1 MSTPANPQ
9 DPSGA
14 PTEKL
19 PADEAAGAEVAAQK
33 GGRGG
38 LSEQTQKALLAVT
51 AGLALVLS
59 IIALVVAIADG
70 GHHGKGPHGDGGFRG
85 GPGMEHRDGPGMDG
99 GPRMEMRGGPGM
111 DGRGGPM
118 SGPQGGYYDQ
128 APGQP
133 GEGRQGDTTTTTPE
147 RN

>member
-1 MSTPANPQ
+1 MSTPANPK

-19 PADEAAGAEVAAQK
+19 PADEAAGAEVAAPSR
-33 GGRGG
+33 GRGG

-70 GHHGKGPHGDGGFRG
+70 GHHGKGPHGDG
-85 GPGMEHRDGPGMDG
+85 PGMEHRDGPGM
-99 GPRMEMRGGPGM
+99 E
-111 DGRGGPM
+111 GRGGPM
-118 SGPQGGYYDQ
+118 GAPQGGYYDQ

-133 GEGRQGDTTTTTPE
+133 GDERPGDTTTTTPE

>member
-19 PADEAAGAEVAAQK
+19 PAEESAGTEAVAASG
-33 GGRGG
+33 GGR
-38 LSEQTQKALLAVT
+38 LSEQTQKALIAVT
-51 AGLALVLS
+51 AGAALVLS
-59 IIALVVAIADG
+59 IIALVVAIAGGD
-70 GHHGKGPHGDGGFRG
+70 GHHGKGPHGGHMG
-85 GPGMEHRDGPGMDG
+85 G
-99 GPRMEMRGGPGM
+99 GPRMEHRGG
-111 DGRGGPM
+111 GGPM
-118 SGPQGGYYDQ
+118 MGVPQGGYYDQ

-133 GEGRQGDTTTTTPE
+133 GDEQQEDTNTTPE

>member
-1 MSTPANPQ
+1 MSTPENPQ

-19 PADEAAGAEVAAQK
+19 PAEEAAGAEAVAASG
-33 GGRGG
+33 GGRSG

-70 GHHGKGPHGDGGFRG
+70 GHHGKGPHGG
-85 GPGMEHRDGPGMDG
+85 HMDG
-99 GPRMEMRGGPGM
+99 GPRMEQRGGPGM
-111 DGRGGPM
+111 GGRGGPM
-118 SGPQGGYYDQ
+118 GGYYDQ

-133 GEGRQGDTTTTTPE
+133 GGERQDDTTTTPE

>member
-19 PADEAAGAEVAAQK
+19 PEGD
-33 GGRGG
+33 GGSGRHG

-51 AGLALVLS
+51 AGLALILS
-59 IIALVVAIADG
+59 IIALVVAIAGGD
-70 GHHGKGPHGDGGFRG
+70 GHHGRGDG
-85 GPGMEHRDGPGMDG
+85 PMHG
-99 GPRMEMRGGPGM
+99 GPRMEMRGGPMHG
-111 DGRGGPM
+111 
-118 SGPQGGYYDQ
+118 GPQGGPPPGAY
-128 APGQP
+128 PGQGQQGGP
-133 GEGRQGDTTTTTPE
+133 QGGDRQDGNTTTSPD

>member
-19 PADEAAGAEVAAQK
+19 PAEEAAGAEAVAAG
-33 GGRGG
+33 GGRSG

-59 IIALVVAIADG
+59 VIALVVAIAGD
-70 GHHGKGPHGDGGFRG
+70 GHHGKGPHGGHIG
-85 GPGMEHRDGPGMDG
+85 G
-99 GPRMEMRGGPGM
+99 GPRMEHRGGPGM

-118 SGPQGGYYDQ
+118 GGPQGGYYDQ

-133 GEGRQGDTTTTTPE
+133 GGQEQDDTTTTPE

>member
-1 MSTPANPQ
+1 MSTPADPQ

-14 PTEKL
+14 PTGKL
-19 PADEAAGAEVAAQK
+19 PAEEATGAEAVAAG
-33 GGRGG
+33 GGRSG

-59 IIALVVAIADG
+59 VIALVVAIAGD
-70 GHHGKGPHGDGGFRG
+70 GHHGKGPHGGHMG
-85 GPGMEHRDGPGMDG
+85 G
-99 GPRMEMRGGPGM
+99 GPRMEHRGGPGM

-118 SGPQGGYYDQ
+118 GRPQGGYYDKV
-128 APGQP
+128 PGQP
-133 GEGRQGDTTTTTPE
+133 GGQEQDDTTTTPE

>member
-19 PADEAAGAEVAAQK
+19 PEGD
-33 GGRGG
+33 GGSGRHG

-51 AGLALVLS
+51 AGLALILS
-59 IIALVVAIADG
+59 IIALVLAISAGD
-70 GHHGKGPHGDGGFRG
+70 GHHGRGDG
-85 GPGMEHRDGPGMDG
+85 DGPGRG
-99 GPRMEMRGGPGM
+99 GPRMEHRG
-111 DGRGGPM
+111 GGPM
-118 SGPQGGYYDQ
+118 MGIPPGGPQGGYYDQ

-133 GEGRQGDTTTTTPE
+133 GGQEDGGRDNGATTTSPD

>member
-19 PADEAAGAEVAAQK
+19 PAEEAAGAEAVATTG
-33 GGRGG
+33 GGRSG

-70 GHHGKGPHGDGGFRG
+70 GHHGKGPHGG
-85 GPGMEHRDGPGMDG
+85 HMDG
-99 GPRMEMRGGPGM
+99 GPRMEQRGGPGM

-118 SGPQGGYYDQ
+118 GGPQGGYYDQ

-133 GEGRQGDTTTTTPE
+133 GDEPQEDTTPTTPE

>member
-1 MSTPANPQ
+1 MSTPTNPQ
-9 DPSGA
+9 DPSGES
-14 PTEKL
+14 TGKL
-19 PADEAAGAEVAAQK
+19 PANEAAGTEAAAPA

-70 GHHGKGPHGDGGFRG
+70 GHHGKGHHGD
-85 GPGMEHRDGPGMDG
+85 
-99 GPRMEMRGGPGM
+99 GPRMEHRGGPGM

-118 SGPQGGYYDQ
+118 GGPQGGYYEQ
-128 APGQP
+128 APGRP
-133 GEGRQGDTTTTTPE
+133 GDERQGGTTTTPPE

>member
-1 MSTPANPQ
+1 MSTPENPQ

-19 PADEAAGAEVAAQK
+19 PAEEGAGAEVAAPS
-33 GGRGG
+33 GGRSG
-38 LSEQTQKALLAVT
+38 LSDQTQKALLAVT

-59 IIALVVAIADG
+59 IIALVVAIAGG
-70 GHHGKGPHGDGGFRG
+70 GHHGKGPHGDGPFR
-85 GPGMEHRDGPGMDG
+85 G
-99 GPRMEMRGGPGM
+99 GPRMEQRGGPGM

-118 SGPQGGYYDQ
+118 GGPQGGYYDQ

-133 GEGRQGDTTTTTPE
+133 GDERQGGTTTTPPE

>member
-14 PTEKL
+14 STEKL
-19 PADEAAGAEVAAQK
+19 PAGNGE
-33 GGRGG
+33 GGSGRHW

-59 IIALVVAIADG
+59 IIALVVAIGAGD
-70 GHHGKGPHGDGGFRG
+70 GHHGRGDGH
-85 GPGMEHRDGPGMDG
+85 GPMHG
-99 GPRMEMRGGPGM
+99 GPRMEQRG
-111 DGRGGPM
+111 GGPM
-118 SGPQGGYYDQ
+118 MGAPQGGGPQGGYYDQ

-133 GEGRQGDTTTTTPE
+133 GGQPDGGNGQDSGTTTSPD